1 MREAKIL
8 PRRANSQ
15 RVQLLNGTS
24 FLARYERIGRKN
36 LPRNITVKQSRKIGP
51 RRCSNVR
58 RRQTGAGI
66 IGNLAEWG
74 INMVAKAINSGLG
87 KKLFDEEIK
96 HAPEPYKYGTSE
108 IKNQNIQRAL
118 YSDVL
123 NYIATETQNK
133 RKDSLNNLFGGV

>member
-15 RVQLLNGTS
+15 RVQLPNGTS

-36 LPRNITVKQSRKIGP
+36 LPRNITVKQNRKIGP

-58 RRQTGAGI
+58 RRQIGAGI

-87 KKLFDEEIK
+87 KKLFDEGIK
-96 HAPEPYKYGTSE
+96 HAPETYKYGTSE

-133 RKDSLNNLFGGV
+133 TKNSLNNLFGGV